1 MVVVENKRKLVLNT
15 KRHAE
20 VMACI
25 PHAKTFSHAGQLLTA
40 LPHGV
45 EETLVLKNMGFKN
58 VPAPV
63 LHYYDWPGR
72 VKPMSHQT
80 DTAAFLVSNRK
91 ALCLNSP
98 GTGKSLSTLWA
109 ADYLLGEGVI
119 SRVLIVA
126 PLSTLK
132 PVWGKELAHHFMHR
146 RFSIITGSRV
156 SREEKLE
163 DPNIEFAIIN
173 HDGFSTMPG
182 SFKNFDLV
190 IYDEAT
196 ALKNPSSQRFKKFMH
211 FMNEHNPWLWM
222 LTGTP
227 IAQNPTDAWTLA
239 KLVGSKT
246 VPRSF
251 TTFKDLV
258 MQKLTQFK
266 WIPRP
271 NALDVCKAVLQPSIR
286 YDLSECKDLPETV
299 HIDRQCSLTK
309 EQADAYKEMK
319 DDACIIGADISAA
332 NAAVLF
338 QKLVQICCGVALD
351 SEGGQ
356 VRFDDTDRIDT
367 LKEILEEIGDKAIVF
382 VPLRGVQ
389 TRLQEYLQSVGIDV
403 AMVNGDVSKKDRDDI
418 FNRFQNTEEIQVLL
432 AHPKVAAHGLT
443 LTRAS
448 SIIWYAPIYSLEMY
462 EQANAR
468 IRRLTTKGKTVV
480 YHIYATVFEQELYR
494 RLKQKQKVLTNFL
507 DLIKGRNE

>member
-1 MVVVENKRKLVLNT
+1 MLVVENKKKLVINT

-20 VMACI
+20 VMAFI
-25 PHAKTFSHAGQLLTA
+25 PHAKTFMHDNQVLTA
-40 LPHGV
+40 VPHGV
-45 EETLVLKNMGFKN
+45 EETLVLKNMGFKK
-58 VPAPV
+58 VPVPI

-72 VKPMSHQT
+72 VSPMDHQK
-80 DTAAFLVSNRK
+80 DTAAFLLANRK

-109 ADYLLGEGVI
+109 ADYLMKEGTI
-119 SRVLIVA
+119 SKVLIIA

-146 RFSIITGSRV
+146 KFAIITGTRV
-156 SREEKLE
+156 AREEKLD
-163 DPNIEFAIIN
+163 DPDLEFAIIN

-182 SFKNFDLV
+182 AFKNFDLI

-211 FMNEHNPWLWM
+211 FMNDRNPWLWM

-239 KLVGSKT
+239 KLVGSKA

-251 TTFKDLV
+251 TTFKELV
-258 MQKLTQFK
+258 MQKISQFK
-266 WIPRP
+266 WIPRS
-271 NALDVCKAVLQPSIR
+271 NALDICKTVLQPSIR

-299 HIDRQCSLTK
+299 HIDRQCSLTP
-309 EQADAYKEMK
+309 EQMSAYKEMK
-319 DDACIIGADISAA
+319 DEACIIGADISAA

-338 QKLVQICCGVALD
+338 QKLVQICCGVAID
-351 SEGGQ
+351 DEGEH
-356 VRFDDTDRIDT
+356 VRFDDSDRLDT
-367 LKEILEEIGDKAIVF
+367 LHEILEEIGDKTIVF

-389 TRLQEYLQSVGIDV
+389 SRLKEHLESKGIDV
-403 AMVNGDVSKKDRDDI
+403 AMVNGSVSKKDRDDI
-418 FNRFQNTEEIQVLL
+418 FHRFQNTDEIKVLL

-443 LTRAS
+443 LTRSS

-480 YHIYATVFEQELYR
+480 YHIYATMFELELYR

-507 DLIKGRNE
+507 DLVKGRNE